1 MKRFV
6 AICTA
11 FLTAALFA
19 AAPAEV
25 KVSAFN
31 PGREDASAA
40 FNAAFASGAKKI
52 IVDNPGFD
60 YIICPVSVPSNVEV
74 VFMDKVTV
82 KAKKNEFKGSTDS
95 LFRIAGQKNV
105 IFRGEGYAVLEMN
118 KSDYQDPTRYRHA
131 EWRMC
136 ISMTGSENITVKNL
150 TLKSSGGDGIYVGA
164 FNGLGGCKN
173 VLIDNVI
180 CDNHHRQ
187 GISIIGA
194 ENMIIRN
201 SRFINTSG
209 TPPACGIDFEPNGP
223 TNFLVNIL
231 VENCDFSNNA
241 SSGMLFHLLTLK
253 KDITRPVSITVK
265 NCTISNNRSAGLA
278 INVGEV
284 SGEIVI
290 DNCKLTGN
298 SSSTAL
304 KAMRGNLK
312 LVIKNSE
319 FQDKNGVFS
328 ILADAPHDTANI
340 CIDNVKLFTA
350 SPVPLKFECMEG
362 FGIAK
367 CEFNFL
373 YGKNAGAMKKF
384 DSAAFMK
391 KNVSDPS
398 KRQNIQTIA
407 IQPKELKAANATAG
421 KDGLKNMNIRGKFR
435 FIQAVPAAGT
445 YPIRFTFRQIG
456 PAAIYGSITVRD
468 KSDTLVET
476 VNVPKVINN
485 EYVYNLKANGPG
497 VYIFEVR
504 FGHHGVQLHADHPGQ
519 GILADQPL
527 PLIYGQK
534 KMYFVVPAS
543 ATEVKVEVAG
553 AGGEW
558 VTASLL
564 NAENKVMDKVVKSG
578 VGKILYAKRTP
589 TAKDEIWVLDLYG
602 MEDHKVRLGAPCLP
616 IFYAAPENILI
627 KK

>member
-1 MKRFV
+1 MKKFI
-6 AICTA
+6 AIAAA
-11 FLTAALFA
+11 FLTAAIFA
-19 AAPAEV
+19 ATPAEV
-25 KVSAFN
+25 KVSAFK
-31 PGREDASAA
+31 PGKEDATAA

-52 IVDNPGFD
+52 IVDDPGFA
-60 YIICPVSVPSNVEV
+60 YIICPVSVPSDVEV

-82 KAKKNEFKGSTDS
+82 KAKKNEFKGLNDS
-95 LFRIAGQKNV
+95 LFRISGQKNV

-118 KSDYQDPTRYRHA
+118 KADYQDSTRYKHA

-136 ISMTGSENITVKNL
+136 ISMTGSENVTVKNL

-164 FNGLGGCKN
+164 SNGLGGCKN

-253 KDITRPVSITVK
+253 KNITRPVSITVK
-265 NCTISNNRSAGLA
+265 NCTISSNRSTGLA
-278 INVGEV
+278 INTGDV

-290 DNCKLTGN
+290 DNCKFTGN
-298 SSSTAL
+298 NGSVAL
-304 KAMRGNLK
+304 KAMQGNLK

-319 FQDKNGVFS
+319 FQDKNGLFS
-328 ILADAPHDTANI
+328 ILADAPYDTANI
-340 CIDNVKLFTA
+340 FFDNVKLFTA
-350 SPVPLKFECMEG
+350 SPAPLKFECMEG

-367 CEFNFL
+367 CDFNFV

-384 DSAAFMK
+384 DSESFLK
-391 KNVSDPS
+391 KHVADPA
-398 KRQNIQTIA
+398 KRQSIQTLA
-407 IQPKELKAANATAG
+407 IQPKELKAANTTAG

-445 YPIRFTFRQIG
+445 YPIRFTFRKIG
-456 PAAIYGSITVRD
+456 PAAIYGTITVRD
-468 KSDTLVET
+468 KNDTLVET
-476 VNVPKVINN
+476 VKVPQVTNN
-485 EYVYNLKANGPG
+485 EYVYNLKANGAG
-497 VYIFEVR
+497 VYIFEVH
-504 FGHHGVQLHADHPGQ
+504 FGNHGVQLHADHPGQ
-519 GILADQPL
+519 GILADKPL

-543 ATEVKVEVAG
+543 AKEVKVEVAG
-553 AGGEW
+553 SGGEW

-564 NAENKVMDKVVKSG
+564 NAENKVMDKVVRSG

-589 TAKDEIWVLDLYG
+589 TAKDEIWAIDLYG
-602 MEDHKVRLGAPCLP
+602 MEDHRVRIGAPSLP